1 MNITTARHPRSGA
14 LPGILALGAVG
25 ALLLSGCSGTTAAS
39 SESSEKPVADI
50 AVALGDPADLGLV
63 ADGTLTVHVDDPVWS
78 PWFIDNDPSN
88 GEGFESALTY
98 AVAEKLGFSED
109 QVTWGYTAFSASY
122 SPGPKDFDFYVQEV
136 SITEERA
143 EAVSF
148 SDPYYVSRSV
158 VVTKTDSDAAA
169 ARSVDELA
177 ELTFGTVAGTTQ
189 DTYITDTIK
198 PAEVLSYDTVALST
212 QALENDQVD
221 AIVVDLQIAQNVVL
235 NQYDD
240 LAIAGLLKDN
250 GKSAG
255 MGFVLDLE
263 STLTPYVN
271 AALAELKEE
280 GTIEELA
287 ETWLPLPADVQEY
300 DQ

>member
-1 MNITTARHPRSGA
+1 MNTTSARHLRARA
-14 LPGILALGAVG
+14 LPGILALGAAG
-25 ALLLSGCSGTTAAS
+25 ALLLSGCSGAAPAS
-39 SESSEKPVADI
+39 SAPSEAPVADT
-50 AVALGDPADLGLV
+50 AVTLGDPADLDLV
-63 ADGTLTVHVDDPVWS
+63 EDGALTVHVDDPVWS
-78 PWFIDNDPSN
+78 PWFIDDDPSN
-88 GEGFESALTY
+88 GKGFESALTY
-98 AVAEKLGFSED
+98 AVADKLGFSKD
-109 QVTWGYTAFSASY
+109 QVKWGYTAFNASY
-122 SPGPKDFDFYVQEV
+122 TPGPKDFDLYVQEV

-143 EAVSF
+143 TAVSF

-158 VVTKTDSDAAA
+158 VVTKADSPAAA
-169 ARSVDELA
+169 ATSVDDLA
-177 ELTFGTVAGTTQ
+177 DLTFGTVAGTTQ

-198 PAEVLSYDTVALST
+198 PADVLSYETVALST

-271 AALAELKEE
+271 AALSELQAD
-280 GTIEELA
+280 GTIDELA
-287 ETWLPLPADVQEY
+287 EEWLPLPADVQEY

>member
-1 MNITTARHPRSGA
+1 MNISTARHPRVRA
-14 LPGILALGAVG
+14 LPGILALGAAG
-25 ALLLSGCSGTTAAS
+25 ALLFSGCSEPTAAT
-39 SESSEKPVADI
+39 ESAEKPAAGSAI
-50 AVALGDPADLGLV
+50 TLGDPADLDLV
-63 ADGTLTVHVDDPVWS
+63 VDGTLTVHADEPVWS
-78 PWFIDNDPSN
+78 PWFVDNDPSN
-88 GEGFESALTY
+88 GKGFESALTY

-109 QVTWGYTAFSASY
+109 VVTWGYTAFSASY
-122 SPGPKDFDFYVQEV
+122 APGPKEFDLYVQEV
-136 SITEERA
+136 SITEDRA
-143 EAVSF
+143 QAVSF

-158 VVTKTDSDAAA
+158 VVAKANSDAAA
-169 ARSVDELA
+169 ATSVDELA

-189 DTYITDTIK
+189 DSYITDTIQ

-240 LAIAGLLKDN
+240 LTIAGLLKDN
-250 GKSAG
+250 GKSKG

-271 AALAELKEE
+271 AALAELEEE
-280 GTIEELA
+280 GTIDELA
-287 ETWLPLPADVQEY
+287 ETWLPLPADVREY

>member
-14 LPGILALGAVG
+14 LPGILALG
-25 ALLLSGCSGTTAAS
+25 
-39 SESSEKPVADI
+39 
-50 AVALGDPADLGLV
+50 